1 MTEHATKPKRRR
13 KWIIIALA
21 ALIFLWIIGTA
32 IGTDETSTEAD
43 AEPEPTQTEQVE
55 TAEPETEPEPEKP
68 ESSETK
74 EPEPEATTPPQGID
88 AQIAVLTQQ
97 DGFNEAE
104 VFYSEGDDS
113 YPNTSV
119 NIYMTIEPGWSESTM
134 CRDARQHT
142 INGLKFLRDNV
153 DEPYDEAQ
161 FSFTADGEPDATGN
175 SATLPMAHLV
185 YEHDTV
191 QAINDDTVTP
201 DNVWDAADGGGKGIV
216 CKRAED

>member
-1 MTEHATKPKRRR
+1 MTHTTQEQKPKRLR

-21 ALIFLWIIGTA
+21 AFIILWIIGTA
-32 IGTDETSTEAD
+32 IGTDDTTTE

-68 ESSETK
+68 EPSETK
-74 EPEPEATTPPQGID
+74 EQEPEATTPPQGIK
-88 AQIAVLTQQ
+88 AQIAELNKQ
-97 DGFNEAE
+97 DGFKETEIFYAE
-104 VFYSEGDDS
+104 DD
-113 YPNTSV
+113 NSV

-153 DEPYDEAQ
+153 NEPYGEAQ
-161 FSFTADGEPDATGN
+161 FSFTAEGEPDATGN

-185 YEHDTV
+185 YEYDTV
-191 QAINDDTVTP
+191 QAINDDTVYP
-201 DNVWDAADGGGKGIV
+201 DNVWDAADGGGKGTV

>member
-1 MTEHATKPKRRR
+1 MTTLATKPKRRR

-21 ALIFLWIIGTA
+21 ALIILWIIGTA
-32 IGTDETSTEAD
+32 IGTDETSTEA
-43 AEPEPTQTEQVE
+43 EPEPTQTEQVE
-55 TAEPETEPEPEKP
+55 TAEPEPEPETEKP
-68 ESSETK
+68 EPSETK
-74 EPEPEATTPPQGID
+74 EPEPTTPPQGIK
-88 AQIAVLTQQ
+88 AQIAELNKQ
-97 DGFNEAE
+97 DGFNETE
-104 VFYSEGDDS
+104 IFYTEDD
-113 YPNTSV
+113 NSV
-119 NIYMTIEPGWSESTM
+119 NIYMTVEPGWSESTM

-153 DEPYDEAQ
+153 TEPYGDAQ
-161 FSFTADGEPDATGN
+161 FSFTAEGEPDATGN

-201 DNVWDAADGGGKGIV
+201 DNVWDAADGVGKGIV

>member
-1 MTEHATKPKRRR
+1 MTHTTQEQKPKRLR
-13 KWIIIALA
+13 KWIIIAV
-21 ALIFLWIIGTA
+21 ITFIVLWIIGTA
-32 IGTDETSTEAD
+32 IGTDETSTEA
-43 AEPEPTQTEQVE
+43 EPEPTQTEQVE
-55 TAEPETEPEPEKP
+55 TAEPKTEPEPEKP
-68 ESSETK
+68 EPSETK
-74 EPEPEATTPPQGID
+74 EQEPEATTPPQGIK
-88 AQIAVLTQQ
+88 AQIAELNKQ
-97 DGFNEAE
+97 DGFKETE
-104 VFYSEGDDS
+104 IFYTEDD
-113 YPNTSV
+113 NSV
-119 NIYMTIEPGWSESTM
+119 NIYMTVEPGWSESTM

-185 YEHDTV
+185 YKHDTV

-201 DNVWDAADGGGKGIV
+201 DNVWDATDGGGKGIV

>member
-1 MTEHATKPKRRR
+1 MTAHATKPKRRR
-13 KWIIIALA
+13 KWIIIALVA
-21 ALIFLWIIGTA
+21 FIILWIIGTA
-32 IGTDETSTEAD
+32 IGTDETSTE

-68 ESSETK
+68 EASEPK
-74 EPEPEATTPPQGID
+74 EPEPTTPPQGIK
-88 AQIAVLTQQ
+88 AQIAELNKQ
-97 DGFNEAE
+97 DGFKETE
-104 VFYSEGDDS
+104 IFYTEDD
-113 YPNTSV
+113 NSV
-119 NIYMTIEPGWSESTM
+119 NIYMTVEPGWSESTM

-153 DEPYDEAQ
+153 TEPYGDAQ
-161 FSFTADGEPDATGN
+161 FSFTAEGEPDATGN

-185 YEHDTV
+185 YEHDTI

>member
-1 MTEHATKPKRRR
+1 MTTHATKPKRRR

-21 ALIFLWIIGTA
+21 ALIILWIIGTA
-32 IGTDETSTEAD
+32 IGTDETSTE

-55 TAEPETEPEPEKP
+55 TAEPETEPETEKP
-68 ESSETK
+68 EASEPK
-74 EPEPEATTPPQGID
+74 EPEPTTPPQGIK
-88 AQIAVLTQQ
+88 AQIAELNKQ
-97 DGFNEAE
+97 DGFKETE
-104 VFYSEGDDS
+104 IFYTEDD
-113 YPNTSV
+113 NSV
-119 NIYMTIEPGWSESTM
+119 NIYMTVEPGWSESTM

-153 DEPYDEAQ
+153 TEPYGDAQ
-161 FSFTADGEPDATGN
+161 FSFTAEGEPDATGN

-185 YEHDTV
+185 YEHDTI

>member
-1 MTEHATKPKRRR
+1 MTTHATKPKRRR

-21 ALIFLWIIGTA
+21 ALIILWIIGTA
-32 IGTDETSTEAD
+32 IGTDETSTEA
-43 AEPEPTQTEQVE
+43 EPEPTQTEQVE
-55 TAEPETEPEPEKP
+55 TAEPESEPE
-68 ESSETK
+68 T
-74 EPEPEATTPPQGID
+74 TTPPQGIK
-88 AQIAVLTQQ
+88 AQIAELNKQ
-97 DGFNEAE
+97 DGFKETE
-104 VFYSEGDDS
+104 IFYTEDD
-113 YPNTSV
+113 NSV
-119 NIYMTIEPGWSESTM
+119 NIYMTVEPGWSESTM

-153 DEPYDEAQ
+153 TEPYGDAQ
-161 FSFTADGEPDATGN
+161 FSFTAEGEPDATGN

-185 YEHDTV
+185 YEHDTI

>member
-1 MTEHATKPKRRR
+1 MTTHATKPKRRR

-21 ALIFLWIIGTA
+21 ALIILWIIGTA
-32 IGTDETSTEAD
+32 IGTDETSTEA
-43 AEPEPTQTEQVE
+43 EPEPTQTEQVE
-55 TAEPETEPEPEKP
+55 TAEPESEPEPEKP
-68 ESSETK
+68 EPSETK
-74 EPEPEATTPPQGID
+74 EPEPTTPPQGIK
-88 AQIAVLTQQ
+88 AQIAELNKQ
-97 DGFNEAE
+97 DGFNETE
-104 VFYSEGDDS
+104 IFYTEDD
-113 YPNTSV
+113 NSV
-119 NIYMTIEPGWSESTM
+119 NIYMTVEPGWSESTM

-153 DEPYDEAQ
+153 TEPYGDAQ
-161 FSFTADGEPDATGN
+161 FSFTAEGEPDATGN

-201 DNVWDAADGGGKGIV
+201 DNVWDAADGVGKGIV